1 MKTKLLMVFFC
12 TIIHFLLYIFR
23 AICIYSTKTTIMN
36 QNENSNLN
44 EDVLQH
50 SSGVR
55 NQLGGST
62 QGGNGPYQ
70 RTPANYAGGPGPH
83 ANSTITLYAQK

>member
-1 MKTKLLMVFFC
+1 MTDVFFC
-12 TIIHFLLYIFR
+12 TIINSVLYIFR
-23 AICIYSTKTTIMN
+23 VLLTYSTKTIIMN
-36 QNENSNLN
+36 QNQDSHLSG
-44 EDVLQH
+44 DVLQH

-55 NQLGGST
+55 NQPGGST
-62 QGGNGPYQ
+62 QRGTGPYQ

>member
-1 MKTKLLMVFFC
+1 M
-12 TIIHFLLYIFR
+12 
-23 AICIYSTKTTIMN
+23 SQN
-36 QNENSNLN
+36 QGNNLN

-55 NQLGGST
+55 NQPGGSI
-62 QGGNGPYQ
+62 QGGIGPYQ

-83 ANSTITLYAQK
+83 ANSQITLYAQK